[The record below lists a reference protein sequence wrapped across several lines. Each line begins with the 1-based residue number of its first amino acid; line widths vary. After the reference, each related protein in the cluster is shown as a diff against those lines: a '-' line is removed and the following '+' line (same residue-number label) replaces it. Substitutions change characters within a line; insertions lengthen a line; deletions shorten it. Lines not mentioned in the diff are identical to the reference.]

1 MSARGERDLD
11 WQLGI
16 TVGLLV
22 YMAFVLDLFGFLAR
36 DELWLRLLMLAASA
50 LYLVYYYYVAD
61 DPLWDAIITN
71 ALLAAANLLMIVVV
85 VLERTTFSMSKET
98 VALYRAFPMLSPGQF
113 RRILKAARD
122 VHAPAR
128 KELTRAGTAVA
139 NLYYVVDGPFGIQKG
154 AQAVRVDGG
163 AFIGEIAFLTGA
175 PASATVSV
183 EPGTRYLE
191 WEADA
196 LHRLIRKSPKLRLAL
211 SAQFNDDLVRKVAN
225 SMPGLGV

>member
-1 MSARGERDLD
+1 
-11 WQLGI
+11 
-16 TVGLLV
+16 
-22 YMAFVLDLFGFLAR
+22 MAFVLDLFGFLAR
-36 DELWLRLLMLAASA
+36 DELRLRLLMLAASA
-50 LYLVYYYYVAD
+50 LYLVYYYKVAE

-85 VLERTTFSMSKET
+85 VLERTTFSMSRET
-98 VALYRAFPMLSPGQF
+98 VALYQKFPMLSPGQF

-122 VHAPAR
+122 VRATEP
-128 KELTRAGTAVA
+128 KELTRTGTSVA
-139 NLYYVVDGPFGIQKG
+139 NLFFIVDGPIGIRKG
-154 AQAVRVDGG
+154 DQDARLDGG

-183 EPGTRYLE
+183 EAGTRYLE

-211 SAQFNDDLVRKVAN
+211 SAQFNDDLVKKVAN